1 MRVIKK
7 YTHIAG
13 LKMLA
18 VILKKKMRVKI
29 KSDNKHN
36 IEVILEK
43 LKKIT
48 ILDENQK
55 VGYSSLTFFQIEWM
69 LLSLIEFNHSLS
81 IEIKGNILRQS
92 LTQLA
97 IDNNYNKDYLL
108 EQIEINLEK
117 HFRKKENTYILLSAL
132 SINNLPFRKIKI
144 GQSEIRIH
152 GKQFPKVFREQRK
165 EIQVKRQFKE
175 ENKNFTKV
183 SVKIKSK
190 DFKDAYEKAIESLE
204 VFRAL
209 LCLTQNSNIE
219 IRFEERSSKPINK
232 IALAEILTLHYE
244 NGDSPDANYFHFI
257 PDYKDSKTLEL
268 NGETRENLKHN
279 IKWLIKAF
287 NKCKAKHQLTIKKAL
302 NIYVSAYDESN
313 KFICFLRGW
322 TVLEI
327 LLNTDQNDTIIK
339 RCNSL
344 YNTEFKPFNKQVLE
358 SLRQYR
364 NEFVHEGDYR
374 LNPLIACFNVQESIF
389 NLIVRFHLKHAGF
402 FKTIEEA
409 NSFLD
414 NNIIN
419 LNELKTK
426 KRIIDRVIKIKEKN
440 TKL

>member
-1 MRVIKK
+1 
-7 YTHIAG
+7 
-13 LKMLA
+13 
-18 VILKKKMRVKI
+18 MRVKI

-48 ILDENQK
+48 SLDENQK
-55 VGYSSLTFFQIEWM
+55 VSYSTLGFFQIEWM

-92 LTQLA
+92 LRQLA
-97 IDNNYNKDYLL
+97 IDNNYAKDYLL
-108 EQIEINLEK
+108 EQISINLEK
-117 HFRKKENTYILLSAL
+117 HFLKKEITYILLSAL
-132 SINNLPFRKIKI
+132 SIKNLPFRKIKI

-152 GKQFPKVFREQRK
+152 GKQYPKEFREQRQ
-165 EIQVKRQFKE
+165 EIHVNRQFKK
-175 ENKNFTKV
+175 ENRNYTKV

-204 VFRAL
+204 VFRSL
-209 LCLTQNSNIE
+209 LCLTLNSNIE

-232 IALAEILTLHYE
+232 ITLAEILTLHYE
-244 NGDSPDANYFHFI
+244 NGSCPNANYFHFI
-257 PDYKDSKTLEL
+257 PDYKESKILKL
-268 NGETRENLKHN
+268 NGKEKENLKLD
-279 IKWLIKAF
+279 IKWLIKSF
-287 NKCKAKHQLTIKKAL
+287 NKCKPKHQSTIQKAL
-302 NIYVSAYDESN
+302 NLYVSAYDESN

-344 YNTEFKPFNKQVLE
+344 NSSDSKPFNKQVLE

-364 NEFVHEGDYR
+364 NEYVHEGDNS

-389 NLIVRFHLKHAGF
+389 NLIVNFHMRHAGF
-402 FKTIEEA
+402 FKNIEEA

-414 NNIIN
+414 NNN
-419 LNELKTK
+419 ADLNELKTRK
-426 KRIIDRVIKIKEKN
+426 MIIDKVIKIKDENAKR
-440 TKL
+440 